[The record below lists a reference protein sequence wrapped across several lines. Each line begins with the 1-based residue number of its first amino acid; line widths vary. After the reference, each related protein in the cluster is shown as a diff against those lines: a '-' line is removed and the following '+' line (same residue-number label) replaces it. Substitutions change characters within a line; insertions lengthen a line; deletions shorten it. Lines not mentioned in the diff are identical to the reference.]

1 MNDHASRIH
10 AQQQQAEENAAMES
24 LKNLAAPLFGAVA
37 VAVLLLAAS
46 GVRYGWAQW
55 QDMQRQNDAM
65 MQCLNGRP
73 LALGKAVLRCQ
84 ISSYELVDMGGK
96 GDQP

>member
-10 AQQQQAEENAAMES
+10 AQQQQAAEIAAVES
-24 LKNLAAPLFGAVA
+24 LRNLAAPLFGAVA

-46 GVRYGWAQW
+46 GIRYGWAQW
-55 QDMQRQNDAM
+55 QEMQQQNNAM
-65 MQCLNGRP
+65 VQCLNGQP

-84 ISSYELVDMGGK
+84 ISSYELVDMSGK